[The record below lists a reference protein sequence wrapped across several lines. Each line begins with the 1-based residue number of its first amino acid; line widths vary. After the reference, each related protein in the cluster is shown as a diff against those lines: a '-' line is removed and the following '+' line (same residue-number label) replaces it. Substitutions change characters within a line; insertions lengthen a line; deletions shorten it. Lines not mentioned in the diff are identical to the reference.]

1 MSLLQ
6 MSFAGGILILAV
18 IVIRALAINMLPKK
32 AFNAL
37 WGISVVRL
45 MIPFSIQSVFS
56 VYSLMGSHAPGN
68 GLQTIR
74 VLPIGASGQ
83 AIPLTSSVL
92 NAANAVSTWT
102 IVWAAGV
109 LVCAVFFSL
118 AYWKCWKEFQTSLP
132 VGNDFTENWLCVHQ
146 QRRRISIRQS
156 GRFSAPL
163 TYGVVHPVILMPMS
177 TKWENTDSLEYVL
190 THEYVHI
197 RRFDSIRKLVLIVVL
212 CVHWF
217 NPLVWVMYVLAN
229 RDIELS
235 CDEAVVRLF
244 GENAKAA
251 YARALISMEETR
263 SGLTPLCN
271 NFSKNGIEER
281 IIAIMKIK
289 RTTVFSFIMT
299 GLIVAGTAT
308 MFATSANAQPQQAE
322 SVGQGSG
329 TEIVTKPDSIPQV
342 DDSFGTFFKDGGR
355 AAGADTE
362 DIKTAVPVQSDDIYG
377 APVEKNSVL
386 ADDLSG
392 DNIIYFDTEAER
404 DEHFR
409 ALEANAEKGLDRYAG
424 FEEMYAGI
432 DTSAPVMYIVK

>member
-6 MSFAGGILILAV
+6 MSFSGGILILAI
-18 IVIRALAINMLPKK
+18 IVIRALAINVLSKK
-32 AFNAL
+32 TFNAL

-45 MIPFSIQSVFS
+45 MIPFSIPSAFS
-56 VYSLMGSHAPGN
+56 VYSLIGSHAPGN
-68 GLQTIR
+68 GLQAIR

-83 AIPLTSSVL
+83 EASMPSSIT

-132 VGNDFTENWLCVHQ
+132 VGNNFTENWLSVHQ

-156 GRFSAPL
+156 DRFSAPL
-163 TYGVVHPVILMPMS
+163 TYGVLHPVILMPIS
-177 TKWENTDSLEYVL
+177 TKWEKTDSLEYVL
-190 THEYVHI
+190 AHEYVHI

-217 NPLVWVMYVLAN
+217 NPLVWVMYILAN

-235 CDEAVVRLF
+235 CDEAVVRFF
-244 GENAKAA
+244 GENTKAA

-263 SGLTPLCN
+263 SGLTPLCSS
-271 NFSKNGIEER
+271 FSKNAIEER
-281 IIAIMKIK
+281 ITAIMKIK
-289 RTTVFSFIMT
+289 KTTVFSLILAGF
-299 GLIVAGTAT
+299 IVAGIATA
-308 MFATSANAQPQQAE
+308 FATSANAQQAE

-342 DDSFGTFFKDGGR
+342 DDSFGIFFKDGGR

-362 DIKTAVPVQSDDIYG
+362 EMKTAVPVQSDDIYG
-377 APVEKNSVL
+377 APVEKTSPL

-392 DNIIYFDTEAER
+392 NNIIYFDTEADR

-409 ALEANAEKGLDRYAG
+409 ALEANVEKGLDRYAG
-424 FEEMYAGI
+424 FEEMYKGI
-432 DTSAPVMYIVK
+432 DTSAPVTYIVK

>member
-6 MSFAGGILILAV
+6 MSFSGGILILAI
-18 IVIRALAINMLPKK
+18 IVIRALAINVLSKK
-32 AFNAL
+32 TFNAL

-45 MIPFSIQSVFS
+45 MIPFSIPSAFS
-56 VYSLMGSHAPGN
+56 VYSLIGSHAPGN
-68 GLQTIR
+68 GLQAIR

-83 AIPLTSSVL
+83 EASMPGSIT

-132 VGNDFTENWLCVHQ
+132 VGNDFTENWLSVHQ

-163 TYGVVHPVILMPMS
+163 TYGVLHPVILMPTS
-177 TKWENTDSLEYVL
+177 TKWENTDSLAYVL
-190 THEYVHI
+190 AHEYVHI

-217 NPLVWVMYVLAN
+217 NPLVWVMYILAN

-235 CDEAVVRLF
+235 CDEAVVRFF
-244 GENAKAA
+244 GENTKAA

-271 NFSKNGIEER
+271 NFSKNAIEER
-281 IIAIMKIK
+281 ITAIMKIK
-289 RTTVFSFIMT
+289 KTTVFSLILAGF
-299 GLIVAGTAT
+299 IVAGIATA
-308 MFATSANAQPQQAE
+308 FATSANAQQAE

-329 TEIVTKPDSIPQV
+329 TEIVTKPDSIPQI
-342 DDSFGTFFKDGGR
+342 DDSFGIFFKDGGR

-362 DIKTAVPVQSDDIYG
+362 EMKTAVPVQSDDIYG
-377 APVEKNSVL
+377 APVEKTSAL

-392 DNIIYFDTEAER
+392 DNIIYFNTEEER

-409 ALEANAEKGLDRYAG
+409 ALEANVEKGLDRYAG
-424 FEEMYAGI
+424 FEEMYKGI
-432 DTSAPVMYIVK
+432 DTSAPVTYIVK

>member
-6 MSFAGGILILAV
+6 MSFAGGILILAI
-18 IVIRALAINMLPKK
+18 IVIRALAINMLSKK
-32 AFNAL
+32 TFNAL

-45 MIPFSIQSVFS
+45 MIPFSIPSVFS
-56 VYSLMGSHAPGN
+56 VYSLIDSHAPGN
-68 GLQTIR
+68 GLQAIR

-83 AIPLTSSVL
+83 EASMPGSIT

-132 VGNDFTENWLCVHQ
+132 VGNNFTENWLSVHQ

-163 TYGVVHPVILMPMS
+163 TYGVLHPVILMPIS
-177 TKWENTDSLEYVL
+177 TKWEKTDSLEYVL
-190 THEYVHI
+190 AHEYVHI

-217 NPLVWVMYVLAN
+217 NPLVWVMYILAN

-235 CDEAVVRLF
+235 CDEAVVRFF
-244 GENAKAA
+244 GENTKAA

-271 NFSKNGIEER
+271 NFSKNAIEER
-281 IIAIMKIK
+281 ITAIMKIK
-289 RTTVFSFIMT
+289 KTTVFSLVLAGF
-299 GLIVAGTAT
+299 IVAGIATA
-308 MFATSANAQPQQAE
+308 FATSANAQQAE

-342 DDSFGTFFKDGGR
+342 DDSFGIFFKDGGR

-362 DIKTAVPVQSDDIYG
+362 EMKTAVPVQSDDIYG
-377 APVEKNSVL
+377 APVEKTSPL

-392 DNIIYFDTEAER
+392 NNIIYFDTEADR

-409 ALEANAEKGLDRYAG
+409 ALEANVEKGLDRYAG
-424 FEEMYAGI
+424 FEEMYKGI
-432 DTSAPVMYIVK
+432 DTSAPVTYIVK

>member
-6 MSFAGGILILAV
+6 MSFSGGILILAI
-18 IVIRALAINMLPKK
+18 IVIRALAINVLSKK
-32 AFNAL
+32 TFNAL

-45 MIPFSIQSVFS
+45 MIPFSIPSAFS
-56 VYSLMGSHAPGN
+56 VYSLIGSHAPGN
-68 GLQTIR
+68 GLQAIR

-83 AIPLTSSVL
+83 EASMPSSIT

-132 VGNDFTENWLCVHQ
+132 VGNNFTENWLSDHQ

-163 TYGVVHPVILMPMS
+163 TYGVLHPVILMPIS

-190 THEYVHI
+190 AHEYVHI

-217 NPLVWVMYVLAN
+217 NPLVWVMYILAN

-235 CDEAVVRLF
+235 CDEAVVRFF
-244 GENAKAA
+244 GENTKAA

-271 NFSKNGIEER
+271 NFSKNAIEER
-281 IIAIMKIK
+281 ITAIMKIK
-289 RTTVFSFIMT
+289 KTTVFSLILAGF
-299 GLIVAGTAT
+299 IVAGIATA
-308 MFATSANAQPQQAE
+308 FATSANAQQAE

-342 DDSFGTFFKDGGR
+342 DDSFGIFFKDGGR

-362 DIKTAVPVQSDDIYG
+362 EMRTAVPVQSDDIYG
-377 APVEKNSVL
+377 APVEKTSPL

-392 DNIIYFDTEAER
+392 YNIIYFDTEVDR

-409 ALEANAEKGLDRYAG
+409 ALEANVEKGLDRYAG
-424 FEEMYAGI
+424 FEEMYKGI
-432 DTSAPVMYIVK
+432 DTSAPVTYIVK

>member
-6 MSFAGGILILAV
+6 MSFSGGILILAI
-18 IVIRALAINMLPKK
+18 IVIRALAINVLSKK
-32 AFNAL
+32 TFNAL

-45 MIPFSIQSVFS
+45 MIPFSIPSAFS
-56 VYSLMGSHAPGN
+56 VYSLIGSHAPGN
-68 GLQTIR
+68 GLQAIR

-83 AIPLTSSVL
+83 EASMPSSIT

-132 VGNDFTENWLCVHQ
+132 VGNNFTENWLSVHQ

-156 GRFSAPL
+156 DRFSAPL
-163 TYGVVHPVILMPMS
+163 TYGVLHPVILMPIS
-177 TKWENTDSLEYVL
+177 TKWEKTDSLEYVL
-190 THEYVHI
+190 AHEYVHI

-217 NPLVWVMYVLAN
+217 NPLVWVMYILAN

-235 CDEAVVRLF
+235 CDEAVVRFF
-244 GENAKAA
+244 GENTKAA

-263 SGLTPLCN
+263 SGLTPLCSS
-271 NFSKNGIEER
+271 FSKNAIEER
-281 IIAIMKIK
+281 ITAIMKIK
-289 RTTVFSFIMT
+289 KTTVFSLVLAGFI
-299 GLIVAGTAT
+299 VVGTAT
-308 MFATSANAQPQQAE
+308 AFATSANAQQAE

-342 DDSFGTFFKDGGR
+342 DDSFGIFFKDGGR
-355 AAGADTE
+355 TAGADTE
-362 DIKTAVPVQSDDIYG
+362 DMKTAVPVQSDDIYG
-377 APVEKNSVL
+377 APVEKTSAL

-392 DNIIYFDTEAER
+392 DNIIYFNTEEER

-409 ALEANAEKGLDRYAG
+409 ALEANVEKGLDRYAG
-424 FEEMYAGI
+424 FEEMYKGI
-432 DTSAPVMYIVK
+432 DTSAPVTYIVK

>member
-6 MSFAGGILILAV
+6 MSFTGGILIIAI
-18 IVIRALAINMLPKK
+18 IVIRALAINMLSKK
-32 AFNAL
+32 TFNAL

-45 MIPFSIQSVFS
+45 MIPFSIPSVFS
-56 VYSLMGSHAPGN
+56 VYSLIDSHAPGN
-68 GLQTIR
+68 GLQAIR

-83 AIPLTSSVL
+83 EASMPGSIT

-132 VGNDFTENWLCVHQ
+132 VGNNFTENWLSVHQ

-156 GRFSAPL
+156 DRFSAPL
-163 TYGVVHPVILMPMS
+163 TYGVLHPVILMPIS
-177 TKWENTDSLEYVL
+177 TKWEKTDSLEYVL
-190 THEYVHI
+190 AHEYVHI

-217 NPLVWVMYVLAN
+217 NPLVWVMYILAN

-235 CDEAVVRLF
+235 CDEAVVRFF
-244 GENAKAA
+244 GENTKAA

-271 NFSKNGIEER
+271 NFSKNAIEER
-281 IIAIMKIK
+281 ITAIMKIK
-289 RTTVFSFIMT
+289 KTTVFSLILAGF
-299 GLIVAGTAT
+299 IVAGIATA
-308 MFATSANAQPQQAE
+308 FATSANAQQAE

-342 DDSFGTFFKDGGR
+342 DDSFGIFFKDGGR

-362 DIKTAVPVQSDDIYG
+362 EMRTAVPVQSDDIYG
-377 APVEKNSVL
+377 APVEKTSPL

-392 DNIIYFDTEAER
+392 YNIIYFDTEADR

-409 ALEANAEKGLDRYAG
+409 ALEANVEKGLDRYAG
-424 FEEMYAGI
+424 FEEMYKGI
-432 DTSAPVMYIVK
+432 DTSAPVTYIVK

>member
-6 MSFAGGILILAV
+6 MSFAGGILILAI
-18 IVIRALAINMLPKK
+18 IVIRALAINMLSKK
-32 AFNAL
+32 TFNAL

-45 MIPFSIQSVFS
+45 MIPFSIPSVFS
-56 VYSLMGSHAPGN
+56 VYSLIDSHAPGN
-68 GLQTIR
+68 GLQAIR

-83 AIPLTSSVL
+83 EASMPGSIT

-132 VGNDFTENWLCVHQ
+132 VGNDFTENWLSVHQ

-163 TYGVVHPVILMPMS
+163 TYGVLHPVILMPIS

-190 THEYVHI
+190 AHEYVHI

-217 NPLVWVMYVLAN
+217 NPLVWVMYILAN

-235 CDEAVVRLF
+235 CDEAVVRFF
-244 GENAKAA
+244 GENTKAA

-263 SGLTPLCN
+263 SGLTPLCSS
-271 NFSKNGIEER
+271 FSKNAIEER
-281 IIAIMKIK
+281 ITAIMKIK
-289 RTTVFSFIMT
+289 KTTVFSLILAGF
-299 GLIVAGTAT
+299 IVAGIATA
-308 MFATSANAQPQQAE
+308 FATSANAQQAE
-322 SVGQGSG
+322 SVGQDSG

-342 DDSFGTFFKDGGR
+342 DDSFGIFFKDGGR

-362 DIKTAVPVQSDDIYG
+362 EMRTAVPVQSDDIYG
-377 APVEKNSVL
+377 APVEKTSPL

-392 DNIIYFDTEAER
+392 NNIIYFDTEADR

-409 ALEANAEKGLDRYAG
+409 ALEANVEKGLDRYAG
-424 FEEMYAGI
+424 FEEMYKGI
-432 DTSAPVMYIVK
+432 DTSAPVTYIVK